1 MRETGSSLWVGEGG
15 LQTYMAKLLKCGN
28 WGERR
33 EEGTGEQF
41 KLLLIEMLA
50 GTKVCTY

>member
-1 MRETGSSLWVGEGG
+1 
-15 LQTYMAKLLKCGN
+15 MAKLLKCGS

-33 EEGTGEQF
+33 SGQV

-50 GTKVCTY
+50 GRKACIY